1 MNEWYALWSVWE
13 YLTQD
18 VAVIGGLQSP
28 MLSWIGVIG
37 ILSLCCWHSVR
48 LFQGVWRIRQAVSRI
63 QSKISAILLAR
74 QQQSTEWC
82 AVPGLMKKRARSEGS
97 SEARRDLDDLQT
109 LDHVMHSEKAFTAE
123 WLSYRK
129 TFVIEQPAWFL
140 EPAVYSQKSAAE
152 FFSFDAL
159 TTGYLNVGFYRQLP
173 SFLTGM
179 GLMFTFL
186 AILIGLGK
194 LHATGS
200 QIEGIQGLINGLSGK
215 FVTSIVGLACA
226 NAFTVLETSLWHCVA
241 NQHRTCISRL
251 DEIFP
256 QRTINQPSQV
266 SAAPTNYPTTLGS
279 PALHNTT
286 SQLVEGMHQR
296 LGAAVTALTKVSDSL
311 TAISAAQGAQKGID
325 LPGEIGHE
333 VQRAMKSVIH
343 PLVEVI
349 QDLTRTIKGQSFST
363 QLSKSDMEAMFQDLK
378 THRTAT
384 LKTPVHSTKEH
395 DSNKLVS

>member
-1 MNEWYALWSVWE
+1 MNEWYAFGNIWE

-37 ILSLCCWHSVR
+37 ILSLSCWHSVR
-48 LFQGVWRIRQAVSRI
+48 LLRGVWRIRQAVSRI
-63 QSKISAILLAR
+63 QAKASVLLLAR
-74 QQQSTEWC
+74 RQQSKEWL
-82 AVPGLMKKRARSEGS
+82 AVPGLMSKRPRSEHS

-109 LDHVMHSEKAFTAE
+109 LDQVMRSEESFAAE

-152 FFSFDAL
+152 FFSFDVL
-159 TTGYLNVGFYRQLP
+159 TARHLNVGFYRQLP
-173 SFLTGM
+173 SFLTGI

-226 NAFTVLETSLWHCVA
+226 NAFTLLETSLWHRVT
-241 NQHRTCISRL
+241 NQHRTCISLL

-256 QRTINQPSQV
+256 QRTIEQSSQV
-266 SAAPTNYPTTLGS
+266 SSIPNSYPTALVS
-279 PALHNTT
+279 PAPNHTT
-286 SQLVEGMHQR
+286 SEGMHQR
-296 LGAAVTALTKVSDSL
+296 LNAAVTALNKVSESL
-311 TAISAAQGAQKGID
+311 TAINAAQVGQKDSD

-343 PLVEVI
+343 PLLEVI
-349 QDLTRTIKGQSFST
+349 QDLHRTIKGQSFSA
-363 QLSKSDMEAMFQDLK
+363 QLSKSDVEAMFHELK
-378 THRTAT
+378 THRTAMQ
-384 LKTPVHSTKEH
+384 KNGVHSTKES